1 MLALLQTSEQDE
13 EALEF
18 CFKIFEMVLFPKF
31 IEIRSVTSIT
41 LWTLSFLVQK
51 RQYYFATLGYG
62 NLATLILGR
71 I

>member
-41 LWTLSFLVQK
+41 L
-51 RQYYFATLGYG
+51 
-62 NLATLILGR
+62 
-71 I
+71 